1 MDIDRSIV
9 KTLLYDYPVD
19 ALMQQLDNLKNNQEQ
34 DSFLDILPQL
44 MQWSKQEY
52 TFTEV
57 NLLRIQ
63 VGGEWKGARPTIY
76 GIFNIFKRVTDRLL
90 TIEKNQPVIRYD
102 QLFRW
107 RELVAYVGEDL
118 LTSTYLAYCDI
129 DKANPRSLFLWDDI
143 LSHNNHQ
150 LNEVL
155 QKGLMELH
163 AHYYAT
169 TDIFELNWLCLMNEV
184 RLGERMLQKM
194 QTSQELELMSSQAES
209 PITLFQQSVA
219 AAYLRFVLFQVVFL
233 NSESNRAPFDET
245 RIETNFHEEVMK
257 LLKDK
262 WYADFFCNPLQA
274 SISWALS
281 SSFPTSEGKHLD
293 YCLRYNPKIGEHLLK
308 NYRDNACLIYQGE
321 RELLYSFFR
330 GYYRGDSQY
339 IQLAPYMYLYLL
351 LKNKIR
357 REFIQVN
364 PIKGFE
370 NFEKYQDRKDCLIPE
385 TSPLITHY
393 SYFVRNT
400 SVSSL
405 EHDRMEVRVSPKDVQ
420 KESFANKTPL
430 FGESTMSDSMGPVAP
445 QSHLE
450 SPPLDIVVHFIKKGK
465 YGCKMPSTVDTI
477 GKITD
482 GTRNETYRLELHKQI
497 NKILLVPRE
506 KRIVGIDAASSE
518 LFCRPETFGHVYRYA
533 HKKGI
538 SGRTFHVGEDFLD
551 LPDGLRAI
559 DEAILFLDY
568 DNSCRLGHALA
579 LGLDAAEYYKR
590 RHYTTTITKQYLLDD
605 CIWLLMRGSEL
616 NISISPSF
624 LVKLEE
630 QAMLLF
636 NEIGYRKTWNIQSYW
651 HSMLLRGNDPRYID
665 YICASENKI
674 LKDDWSGTAISKN
687 SRIKVAN
694 RDNTARELFYD
705 YFYNRDIINNGMKTI
720 QYKWDK
726 EIVGIVNQVQDKMQ
740 REISDKGISIE
751 CCPTSNLK
759 ISFIDQYCHHPLL
772 TKFYPPC
779 KEDSYPLI
787 KSSINTDD
795 RGVFYTSLQREYSLM
810 ALALTKLRD
819 EESGEREYNDRAI
832 LKYIEE
838 LRQNAHQMAFRRYY
852 DEDAANT
859 AFKA

>member
-1 MDIDRSIV
+1 MDIDNGIV
-9 KTLLYDYPVD
+9 KALFYDYPVD
-19 ALMQQLDNLKNNQEQ
+19 ALIQQLDNLKNNQEL

-52 TFTEV
+52 TFTEA

-76 GIFNIFKRVTDRLL
+76 GIFNIFKRVTEILL
-90 TIEKNQPVIRYD
+90 TLEKDKPVIRYN

-107 RELVAYVGEDL
+107 RDLIAYIGEDL
-118 LTSTYLAYCDI
+118 LTSTFLALCDI
-129 DKANPRSLFLWDDI
+129 DKTTPRSLFLWDDI
-143 LSHNNHQ
+143 LPHNNHQ

-169 TDIFELNWLCLMNEV
+169 TDIFELNWLCLMNKV
-184 RLGERMLQKM
+184 RLGKRMLQRI

-209 PITLFQQSVA
+209 PISLFQQSVA
-219 AAYLRFVLFQVVFL
+219 AAYLRFVLFQVVF
-233 NSESNRAPFDET
+233 SRRESKGDQSDET
-245 RIETNFHEEVMK
+245 SIESDFQERVMK
-257 LLKDK
+257 ILKDK
-262 WYADFFCNPLQA
+262 WYADSFCSPLQA
-274 SISWALS
+274 SISWALN
-281 SSFPTSEGKHLD
+281 SSFPTTEGKHLD
-293 YCLRYNPKIGEHLLK
+293 YCLRYKPKFGELLLK
-308 NYRDNACLIYQGE
+308 NNRNNACLIYQGE
-321 RELLYSFFR
+321 RELLYSFFLGYFR
-330 GYYRGDSQY
+330 GESRY

-351 LKNKIR
+351 LKNKIC
-357 REFIQVN
+357 REFVQVN

-405 EHDRMEVRVSPKDVQ
+405 EHDKMEVRVSPKDVQ
-420 KESFANKTPL
+420 KESFANETPL
-430 FGESTMSDSMGPVAP
+430 FADPTMLDPMGLIAP
-445 QSHLE
+445 KSHLE
-450 SPPLDIVVHFIKKGK
+450 SNPLDIVVHFIKKGN
-465 YGCKMPSTVDTI
+465 YSYKMPSTMDTI
-477 GKITD
+477 GRIKD
-482 GTRNETYRLELHKQI
+482 GTRDEFFRLELREQI
-497 NKILLVPRE
+497 NKILLVSRT

-533 HKKGI
+533 RKKGI
-538 SGRTFHVGEDFLD
+538 QGRTFHVGEDFLD

-568 DNSCRLGHALA
+568 DENCRLGHALA
-579 LGLDAAEYYKR
+579 LGLDVAQYYKR

-605 CIWLLMRGSEL
+605 CVWLLMRGSEL

-624 LVKLEE
+624 RLELEE
-630 QAMLLF
+630 QAMRFF
-636 NEIGYRKTWNIQSYW
+636 NEIGYRKSWDIQSYW
-651 HSMLLRGNDPRYID
+651 HSMLLRGNDPYYLD
-665 YICASENKI
+665 ASKDII
-674 LKDDWSGTAISKN
+674 LKDDWSKTAISNN
-687 SRIKVAN
+687 SRIRVAHM
-694 RDNTARELFYD
+694 DETARALFYD
-705 YFYNRDIINNGMKTI
+705 YFYNKELINNGMKTI
-720 QYKWDK
+720 QHKWNK
-726 EIVGIVNQVQDKMQ
+726 EIVRVVIQIQDKMQ
-740 REISDKGISIE
+740 REISDRGISIE

-759 ISFIDQYCHHPLL
+759 ISFIDQYCQHPLL

-779 KEDSYPLI
+779 KEASYPLI
-787 KSSINTDD
+787 KSSVNTDD
-795 RGVFYTSLQREYSLM
+795 RGVFYTSLQREYSLI

-819 EESGEREYNDRAI
+819 ETTGERIYNDRAI
-832 LKYIEE
+832 LKYMEE

-852 DEDAANT
+852 DEEAANT

>member
-245 RIETNFHEEVMK
+245 RIETNFHEKVMK

-568 DNSCRLGHALA
+568 DNNCRLGHALA

-624 LVKLEE
+624 RVKLEE

-779 KEDSYPLI
+779 KEQPA
-787 KSSINTDD
+787 K
-795 RGVFYTSLQREYSLM
+795 EYIM
-810 ALALTKLRD
+810 
-819 EESGEREYNDRAI
+819 I
-832 LKYIEE
+832 VP
-838 LRQNAHQMAFRRYY
+838 F
-852 DEDAANT
+852 
-859 AFKA
+859 